1 MEIRKRKPIGKKN
14 IKYIEELY
22 AEYSKRLF
30 FIARKYV
37 ENEDFAEDVVQSAFA
52 KVLTY
57 PDGILK
63 VPRDEVFYFLSTV
76 LKHEAYDIIMR
87 ERSNGGNSYG
97 NNYGYGSSESYS
109 YGNQSYGNQYSSYGY
124 ETMNP
129 KLQAAAN
136 YINSRRYREAI
147 NTLDQ
152 VQQRSAMWYYLSGCA
167 NAGIGNQILAR
178 DHAAQAVNMEPNNL
192 QFRQLLNQLDFNSR
206 RYQNSPYGGGYAPGG
221 QNSCGT
227 GNMCCDL
234 WLADTLCECMGGDLC
249 SCM

>member
-76 LKHEAYDIIMR
+76 LKHEAYDIIQEEKDNEHESLVYDDGTEGDFIEDPR
-87 ERSNGGNSYG
+87 D
-97 NNYGYGSSESYS
+97 NY
-109 YGNQSYGNQYSSYGY
+109 
-124 ETMNP
+124 
-129 KLQAAAN
+129 LQMIDLDSLKYN
-136 YINSRRYREAI
+136 LSRMKRHHR
-147 NTLDQ
+147 
-152 VQQRSAMWYYLSGCA
+152 
-167 NAGIGNQILAR
+167 
-178 DHAAQAVNMEPNNL
+178 
-192 QFRQLLNQLDFNSR
+192 
-206 RYQNSPYGGGYAPGG
+206 
-221 QNSCGT
+221 
-227 GNMCCDL
+227 
-234 WLADTLCECMGGDLC
+234 DTL
-249 SCM
+249 

>member
-76 LKHEAYDIIMR
+76 LKHEAYDIIQEEKDNEHESLVYDDGTEGDFIEDPR
-87 ERSNGGNSYG
+87 D
-97 NNYGYGSSESYS
+97 NY
-109 YGNQSYGNQYSSYGY
+109 
-124 ETMNP
+124 
-129 KLQAAAN
+129 LQMIDLDSLK
-136 YINSRRYREAI
+136 YILSR
-147 NTLDQ
+147 
-152 VQQRSAMWYYLSGCA
+152 MK
-167 NAGIGNQILAR
+167 
-178 DHAAQAVNMEPNNL
+178 
-192 QFRQLLNQLDFNSR
+192 R
-206 RYQNSPYGGGYAPGG
+206 R
-221 QNSCGT
+221 
-227 GNMCCDL
+227 L
-234 WLADTLCECMGGDLC
+234 RDTLLFRFVYGLKCKEIADIFKISERTVKIRC
-249 SCM
+249 SEARVQLKKMMEEDEL

>member
-76 LKHEAYDIIMR
+76 LKHEAYDIIQEEKDNEHESLVYDDGTEGDFIEDPR
-87 ERSNGGNSYG
+87 D
-97 NNYGYGSSESYS
+97 NY
-109 YGNQSYGNQYSSYGY
+109 
-124 ETMNP
+124 
-129 KLQAAAN
+129 LQMIDLDSLKYN
-136 YINSRRYREAI
+136 LFRMKRRHR
-147 NTLDQ
+147 
-152 VQQRSAMWYYLSGCA
+152 
-167 NAGIGNQILAR
+167 
-178 DHAAQAVNMEPNNL
+178 
-192 QFRQLLNQLDFNSR
+192 
-206 RYQNSPYGGGYAPGG
+206 
-221 QNSCGT
+221 
-227 GNMCCDL
+227 
-234 WLADTLCECMGGDLC
+234 DTLLFRYVYGLKCKEIADIFKISERTVKIRC
-249 SCM
+249 SEVRVQLKKMMEEDEL

>member
-76 LKHEAYDIIMR
+76 LKHEAYDIIQEEKDNEHESLVYDDGTEGDFIEDPR
-87 ERSNGGNSYG
+87 D
-97 NNYGYGSSESYS
+97 NY
-109 YGNQSYGNQYSSYGY
+109 
-124 ETMNP
+124 
-129 KLQAAAN
+129 LQMIDLDSLKYN
-136 YINSRRYREAI
+136 LSLMKRRHR
-147 NTLDQ
+147 
-152 VQQRSAMWYYLSGCA
+152 
-167 NAGIGNQILAR
+167 
-178 DHAAQAVNMEPNNL
+178 
-192 QFRQLLNQLDFNSR
+192 
-206 RYQNSPYGGGYAPGG
+206 
-221 QNSCGT
+221 
-227 GNMCCDL
+227 
-234 WLADTLCECMGGDLC
+234 DTLLFRYVYGLKCKEIADIFKISERTVKIRC
-249 SCM
+249 SEARVQLKKMMEEDEL

>member
-76 LKHEAYDIIMR
+76 LKHEAYDIIQEEKDNEHESLVYDDGTEGDFIEDPR
-87 ERSNGGNSYG
+87 D
-97 NNYGYGSSESYS
+97 NY
-109 YGNQSYGNQYSSYGY
+109 
-124 ETMNP
+124 
-129 KLQAAAN
+129 LQMIDLDSLKYN
-136 YINSRRYREAI
+136 LFRMKRRHR
-147 NTLDQ
+147 
-152 VQQRSAMWYYLSGCA
+152 
-167 NAGIGNQILAR
+167 
-178 DHAAQAVNMEPNNL
+178 
-192 QFRQLLNQLDFNSR
+192 
-206 RYQNSPYGGGYAPGG
+206 
-221 QNSCGT
+221 
-227 GNMCCDL
+227 
-234 WLADTLCECMGGDLC
+234 DTLLFRYVYGLKCKEIADIFKISERTVKIRC
-249 SCM
+249 SEARVQLKKMMEEDEL